1 MVAVL
6 FKTTLFGSALLFI
19 KQLNCS
25 RFGDNG
31 QYKRHF
37 CGDFLALCGYVL
49 FIITFLPRGG
59 VRFDSLPVRVYA
71 VMIYLFRDVLRILKR
86 IVYFRSKMSRNMIFR
101 SLFRNSYV
109 CFKTLYC
116 LEEARSMILYDY
128 SSNKTIKK
136 STR

>member
-1 MVAVL
+1 MCVVYYNIFEL
-6 FKTTLFGSALLFI
+6 TVGTSM
-19 KQLNCS
+19 
-25 RFGDNG
+25 
-31 QYKRHF
+31 
-37 CGDFLALCGYVL
+37 LACVG
-49 FIITFLPRGG
+49 
-59 VRFDSLPVRVYA
+59 YA

-109 CFKTLYC
+109 CFKTLYF
-116 LEEARSMILYDY
+116 LEEARNMILYDY